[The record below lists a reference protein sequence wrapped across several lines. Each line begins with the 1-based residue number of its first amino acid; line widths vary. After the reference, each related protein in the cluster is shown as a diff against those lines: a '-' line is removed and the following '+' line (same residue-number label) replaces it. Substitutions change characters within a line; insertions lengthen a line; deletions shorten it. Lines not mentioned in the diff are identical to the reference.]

1 MDVIL
6 LIMIIYSG
14 IIHNHH
20 NFFSFLK
27 FVLLYENF
35 CLLFEN
41 KGVL

>member
-27 FVLLYENF
+27 FELFYENF
-35 CLLFEN
+35 YLLFKN
-41 KGVL
+41 KGVI